1 MMKKYNFQSVEDIP
15 NDLVEYVETVSKQSI
30 MELTLEEVNDFLN
43 EGDKFLDDNLQWAWQ
58 DSGIEGGF

>member
-1 MMKKYNFQSVEDIP
+1 MTKKYDFQSVEDIP

-30 MELTLEEVNDFLN
+30 MELTLEEINDFLN
-43 EGDKFLDDNLQWAWQ
+43 EVDKFLDDNLQWAWQ